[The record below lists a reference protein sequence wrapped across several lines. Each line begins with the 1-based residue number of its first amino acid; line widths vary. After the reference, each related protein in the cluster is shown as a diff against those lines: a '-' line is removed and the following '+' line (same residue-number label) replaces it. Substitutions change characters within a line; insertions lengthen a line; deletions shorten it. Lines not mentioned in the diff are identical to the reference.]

1 MNRKIDF
8 SFCLSEH
15 YFVCTHYKQIYRLVC
30 RHFRLKWHA
39 HQWEAQTHSDGQM
52 ERERENEC
60 VPGRLLSFGSD
71 CDVQIRHLFLFSFF
85 LCFCIYHGASD
96 FRKQTNQRKRP
107 EDEFSID
114 LKNVCTFFRFVSF
127 HKNNKKEYKQLHVPR
142 KWYIKIFESAS
153 FTESEWKWPLN
164 VTMNRITYGRYTW
177 AHTMHLRLN
186 ERKNEVEGR
195 KRDA

>member
-1 MNRKIDF
+1 MARTPMRGTDAQRWTNGEGKREWVCAGPAVVFWQWLWRANQAFIFVQFFFVFLYISWCKWLSKTNKPEKKARRRILYRFVERKKN
-8 SFCLSEH
+8 
-15 YFVCTHYKQIYRLVC
+15 TK
-30 RHFRLKWHA
+30 
-39 HQWEAQTHSDGQM
+39 
-52 ERERENEC
+52 NEMC
-60 VPGRLLSFGSD
+60 VPS
-71 CDVQIRHLFLFSFF
+71 
-85 LCFCIYHGASD
+85 
-96 FRKQTNQRKRP
+96 
-107 EDEFSID
+107 
-114 LKNVCTFFRFVSF
+114 FVSF